1 MLSTRN
7 QLPRLAYGVVEAAVL
22 LGVSPDTVRAWIR
35 SGRLE
40 ARRAG
45 SRSASKLLIA
55 PEALESFLARLEPV
69 GGSRMSEAVGV

>member
-1 MLSTRN
+1 MLATRN

-22 LGVSPDTVRAWIR
+22 LGVSPDTVRAWIK

-55 PEALESFLARLEPV
+55 PEALESFLAGLE
-69 GGSRMSEAVGV
+69 RAHQANLAGV